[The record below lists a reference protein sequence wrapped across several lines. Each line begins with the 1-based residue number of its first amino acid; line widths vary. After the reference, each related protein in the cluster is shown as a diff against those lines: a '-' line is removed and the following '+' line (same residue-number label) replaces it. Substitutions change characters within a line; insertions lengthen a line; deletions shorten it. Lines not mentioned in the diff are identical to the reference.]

1 MCDMTHTW
9 KNRTWMSVCAC
20 SHVKESWR
28 TWRPIYMCDM
38 TRYSYVRHDSF
49 HLCDMTHDFFL
60 CHVSLFSFVTWP
72 IIPICVMTCVIHLC
86 VMTHF
91 YPLFMCVT
99 WPMIHTCDM
108 THPSYIPTLWTTTL
122 HHNVYVSVVD
132 ELLSDS
138 HVCEVIDMWIH
149 MSIAVWWSV
158 VIHRVGWYQWWVYI
172 RPFVKIFND
181 VYRLMMICI
190 DSSLD
195 MTLRCVRWVTYMW
208 ITL

>member
-1 MCDMTHTW
+1 MNECVCVFTRERVMAHMTTHLYVW
-9 KNRTWMSVCAC
+9 HDPLFICA
-20 SHVKESWR
+20 
-28 TWRPIYMCDM
+28 
-38 TRYSYVRHDSF
+38 TRLISFVWHDSW
-49 HLCDMTHDFFL
+49 FFL